1 MNEAY
6 ETNGVVYE
14 GWGTVGKVASV
25 GRRAIPVVGNVLMGI
40 EAVNRA
46 RKGDWAGAALSAA
59 GAIPGPIGYAA
70 LGADIARGLS
80 QPAQAEPAN
89 TPKPA
94 NTPAPASTPNPK
106 PANTPANTPAQTQP
120 KKTTVLAK
128 KGGVQGTLDKS
139 TGKFTAQ
146 NWTDKQTSR
155 YSSYKK

>member
-14 GWGTVGKVASV
+14 GWGTVGKVVRV
-25 GRRAIPVVGNVLMGI
+25 GGRAIPVVGNVLMGI

-46 RKGDWAGAALSAA
+46 RKGDWGGAALSAA

-70 LGADIARGLS
+70 LGADIARQFSKG
-80 QPAQAEPAN
+80 QPAQA
-89 TPKPA
+89 KPA

-106 PANTPANTPAQTQP
+106 PANTPAQTQP

-146 NWTDKQTSR
+146 NWTDKQASR